1 MPSGSGTFRARIFL
15 LGALFLG
22 CAFLLVYRLYEFQWL
37 QREKYREQAT
47 RNYERTI
54 EVPAQRGSIFDAQG
68 NPLAVTIQLDAVS
81 VTGKDLKEP
90 KKAEQTALALS
101 ALLGMPAIDVFNLI
115 DPNRDDPVTIK
126 DQLPAAVADRIRDA
140 IDAGALPG
148 VTVQPRPVRQ
158 YPEGPIASPILG
170 FLGRDREGLA
180 GLEWYF
186 ESELAGAP
194 GLIET
199 EVDTTDKEIILARRI
214 VQPPRDGT
222 DLILTLDRWVQRMLE
237 RELAEA
243 VRANKASGGL
253 ILVMEPS
260 TGGILGMTSYPTYAV
275 SDPMVFRQGEDALHK
290 AVSVTNQYEP
300 GSVMKLVTMA
310 SALELGSVTPNTMV
324 NDNGIVTFQNGRGR
338 PPTTIKNWD
347 LRANGT
353 ISATEVLVRSS
364 NVGTYQVAQ
373 RVGPAELYRFFNL
386 FGFGE
391 RTGIQLPGEVPGT
404 VRTPD
409 DPAWSVVDLATNAF
423 GQGIAVTP
431 LQMLNAVAA
440 IGNDG
445 VLMRPTIVKQMD
457 GPDGPRR
464 PEPQQIRRVISADA
478 ARTLREM
485 MVTVIEQP
493 ALISHRIPGIQ
504 VAGKTGTADFPTDLG
519 YNTGKTF
526 ASIVALLPAD
536 RPKLAILIRLDA
548 PEAMYGGTAAAPVLK
563 RVGSELATY
572 YRISAT
578 TNGR

>member
-445 VLMRPTIVKQMD
+445 VLMRPTIVRQMD

>member
-493 ALISHRIPGIQ
+493 ALIPHRIPGIQ

>member
-253 ILVMEPS
+253 VLVMEPS

-445 VLMRPTIVKQMD
+445 VLMRPTIVRQMD

-493 ALISHRIPGIQ
+493 ALIPHRIPGIQ

>member
-253 ILVMEPS
+253 VLVMEPS

-445 VLMRPTIVKQMD
+445 VLMRPTIVRQMD